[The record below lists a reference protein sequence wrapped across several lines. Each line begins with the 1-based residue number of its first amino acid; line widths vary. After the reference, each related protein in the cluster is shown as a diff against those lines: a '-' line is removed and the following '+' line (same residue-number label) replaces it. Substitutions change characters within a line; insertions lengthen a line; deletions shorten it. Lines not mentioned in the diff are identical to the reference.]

1 MNSATAQIGA
11 RNHYPLNFRL
21 PGEKTPG
28 RMKLPAI
35 EGTARRCIVHA
46 LTWHGIPRWID
57 NEIAKL
63 PSEKEILAL
72 NPLSRKYLAFS
83 VYSLKQM
90 VAAGTIKPE
99 TAWTL
104 FGMEW
109 TGVKQEPIFHKSFVQ
124 RRADFFSSL
133 QASLDKKEAP
143 PDLLE
148 FEFWARAGKAGL
160 EQFQRYFQWAEKLI
174 FIRKGFRRLGEG
186 IKEEYRK
193 ALWLEMRLGEDQL
206 GSRGLNKDI
215 GRMILLKDG
224 AYFFKRR
231 RTIGMTISLRSE
243 EGLDSTIKAEM
254 GHWLFELL
262 AFKAPW
268 VEELMDRM
276 NMAGYTRKA
285 NRKSFSPESRT
296 WREGGYYLAA
306 RKVMLDDAEASYQ
319 TYPDEFPAERM
330 KAKERH
336 EVAELVERFIRFYVN
351 QAVEK
356 KLIAKSEAYNT
367 YRKIGLY
374 IALLKLE
381 GKTKVEIL
389 KKVSELNTKEINRY
403 ARDWKQKAVP
413 ALEKALN
420 HPSLHIRGM
429 AAKALIHFRNRPKNS
444 PAFRQLYAYQLIDQG
459 SYEKLFRLGK
469 DAIPALEA
477 LKKSHFQE
485 LVKRAEAMIEE
496 INKQK

>member
-1 MNSATAQIGA
+1 VAFNLSV
-11 RNHYPLNFRL
+11 YPKNFRL

-28 RMKLPAI
+28 RMNLPQI

-46 LTWHGIPRWID
+46 LTWHGIPRAID
-57 NEIAKL
+57 SLIESLPKESEIT
-63 PSEKEILAL
+63 AL

-104 FGMEW
+104 FNMEW
-109 TGVKQEPIFHKSFVQ
+109 NGIGQEAICHENFDQ
-124 RRADFFSSL
+124 RRANFFSKLQLSL
-133 QASLDKKEAP
+133 NNKNAP
-143 PDLLE
+143 TILAE
-148 FEFWARAGKAGL
+148 FEFWARAGKTGL
-160 EQFQRYFQWAEKLI
+160 EQLERYGQWAQKLI
-174 FIRKGFRRLGEG
+174 FVRKGFKQLGEG

-193 ALWLEMRLGEDQL
+193 ALWLEMRLAEEQL
-206 GSRGLNKDI
+206 GIRGLNKDI

-231 RTIGMTISLRSE
+231 RTIGTTVSLRSE

-262 AFKAPW
+262 AFKSPW
-268 VEELMDRM
+268 AEELMDRM
-276 NMAGYTRKA
+276 NMAGFTRGVNK
-285 NRKSFSPESRT
+285 RTFSPEFRT

-336 EVAELVERFIRFYVN
+336 EVAELVERFIRFHLN
-351 QAVEK
+351 RAVK
-356 KLIAKSEAYNT
+356 NKSIAKNEALGT
-367 YRKIGLY
+367 YKKIGLY
-374 IALLKLE
+374 VALLKLE
-381 GKTKVEIL
+381 GKTKQDIL
-389 KKVSELNTKEINRY
+389 KKVMEMNIKEINRY
-403 ARDWKQKAVP
+403 AREWKPKAVS
-413 ALEKALN
+413 ALERSLS

-444 PAFRQLYAYQLIDQG
+444 PAFRRLYAYQLIDQG
-459 SYEKLFRLGK
+459 SYEKLPLLGR

-477 LKKSHFQE
+477 LKKSHYRE
-485 LVKRAEAMIEE
+485 LVKRAEEIIEE
-496 INKQK
+496 IKKQK